1 MKNETVYKRFQA
13 VANKRKDAPFLQVLR
28 ETALIYNINDGDT
41 SYSDMQKAVNVWEL
55 KFRNAGYSHGQRVG
69 LLLQNRPIFIEIW
82 LALNSLGISVVPIN
96 HDLRVAELEYIIEH
110 SEMKLIISTPER
122 ISELKQ
128 AISNR
133 NLTVDV
139 ISTFDEMPNILE
151 VDNKIFDP
159 DTSTECA
166 LLYTSGTTGQP
177 KGCILSNEYFLHS
190 GDWYSEV
197 GGLISLSVNHERM
210 ITPLPLFHMNAM
222 AVSFTAM
229 LTVGGCLII
238 LDRFHPKTW
247 WQSVKE
253 SKATCIH
260 YLGVMPS
267 ILMND
272 IPDINDNNHCV
283 RFGFGAG
290 VDQKLHAKFEAR
302 FGFPLIEAWAMTE
315 TGSGGTISAHTE
327 PRKIGVSCFGKPE
340 KDIEIRI
347 VDDDGQNTPT
357 SIPGE
362 LLIRRKGPN
371 KEYGFFSGYLKD
383 ERATNDA
390 WANGWFHTGDIVKID
405 EFGFLYFIDRKK
417 NIIRR
422 SGENIA
428 AVEVESILNRH
439 ASIKI
444 CAAAAAVDDI
454 RGEEVAVFIILDKD
468 IDTYDTAIKI
478 VEWALDEMAYYKV
491 PGLIEFVNE
500 LPLTA
505 TQKVRRGDLKKLV
518 KCTQENNGFHD
529 MRSLKRRQL

>member
-55 KFRNAGYSHGQRVG
+55 KFRNAGYSHGQRIG

-340 KDIEIRI
+340 KDVEIRI
-347 VDDDGQNTPT
+347 VDDDEQNTPT
-357 SIPGE
+357 GTPGE

-371 KEYGFFSGYLKD
+371 KEYGFFSAYLKD
-383 ERATNDA
+383 EKATNDA
-390 WANGWFHTGDIVKID
+390 WANDWFHTGDIVKID